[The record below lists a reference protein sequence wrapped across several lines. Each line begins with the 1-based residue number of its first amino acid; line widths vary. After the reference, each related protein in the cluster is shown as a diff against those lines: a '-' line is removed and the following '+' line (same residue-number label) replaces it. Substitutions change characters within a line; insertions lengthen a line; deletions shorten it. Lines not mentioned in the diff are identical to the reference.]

1 MRMTPGR
8 RRLVTAAVGLTAGSA
23 WPVPP
28 ASRRRSGPPARPPA
42 PARTATGRSSA
53 GPNRDGRSAD
63 TNLLKQWDADG
74 PALVWKA
81 SGLGTGYSSL
91 SIGGDRC
98 TRWATSRA
106 ASTCIAL
113 AAADGKQ
120 LWKTKVG
127 PIWQDRYPG
136 PRATPTVDGALIY
149 SLGTEGD
156 LVCLEAATGKE
167 RWRKS
172 LPRDF
177 GGQVMSD
184 WKFAESP
191 LVDGDRVVVTPG
203 GADAAMVALNK
214 TTGATVWKAKIPAV
228 GQAGRDG
235 AGYSSVVISNGGGVK
250 QYVQLMGRGV
260 VGIRAVDGEYLW
272 GYNRVA
278 NGVANIP
285 TPVVQGD
292 FVFAASGY
300 QTGSAL
306 LKLAPAAGGKVT
318 ATEVYF
324 LDGKTFQNH
333 HGGFVLVDGHLYG
346 GHGHRAGLPVC
357 VELATG
363 TLKWGGDIR
372 NEGRGSA
379 AIAYADGH
387 VYYRY
392 ENGLVILVEATP
404 DRLQGE
410 GQAPGRD
417 ERPSELGLSGD
428 RRRPDVPPRQGQPL
442 RLRPAQGVT
451 GRRAPGRFG
460 RAGGGAVEYGPQCPP
475 NLLRSRSRQRA
486 AISTSC
492 RSAR

>member
-1 MRMTPGR
+1 MTRERG
-8 RRLVTAAVGLTAGSA
+8 RLVAVAVL
-23 WPVPP
+23 
-28 ASRRRSGPPARPPA
+28 
-42 PARTATGRSSA
+42 ATGLGLAGAAGLAAQQRAASGASA
-53 GPNRDGRSAD
+53 NGTWPQFRGPNRDGRSAD

-74 PALVWKA
+74 PSLVWKT

-91 SIGGDRC
+91 SISGDRLF
-98 TRWATSRA
+98 TMGDLEGSQYV
-106 ASTCIAL
+106 IAL
-113 AAADGKQ
+113 SATDGSQ
-120 LWKTKVG
+120 LWKAKVG

-136 PRATPTVDGALIY
+136 PRATPTVDGQLIY

-167 RWRKS
+167 RWRKN
-172 LPRDF
+172 LARDF

-184 WKFAESP
+184 WKFTESP
-191 LVDGDRVVVTPG
+191 LIDGDRVVVTPG
-203 GADAAMVALNK
+203 AADASLVALNK
-214 TTGATVWKAKIPAV
+214 LTGATIWKAKVPAL
-228 GQAGRDG
+228 GQNGRDG
-235 AGYSSVVISNGGGVK
+235 AGYSSVVISNGAGVK
-250 QYVQLMGRGV
+250 QYVQLLGRGV
-260 VGIRAVDGEYLW
+260 VGIRAADGEYLW

-285 TPVVQGD
+285 TPIVQGD

-333 HGGFVLVDGHLYG
+333 HGGFVLVDGYIYG

-357 VELATG
+357 VEFATG

-372 NEGRGSA
+372 NDGRGSA

-404 DRLQGE
+404 TGYKEKGKLQLETSDLLSWAYPVIVG
-410 GQAPGRD
+410 GRMY
-417 ERPSELGLSGD
+417 
-428 RRRPDVPPRQGQPL
+428 L
-442 RLRPAQGVT
+442 RDKDHLYVYDLRKA
-451 GRRAPGRFG
+451 
-460 RAGGGAVEYGPQCPP
+460 
-475 NLLRSRSRQRA
+475 
-486 AISTSC
+486 
-492 RSAR
+492 

>member
-1 MRMTPGR
+1 MHITLGR
-8 RRLVTAAVGLTAGSA
+8 RRLAWTAGLAAGLALAAAAGLAAQRTAATGST
-23 WPVPP
+23 WPQF
-28 ASRRRSGPPARPPA
+28 R
-42 PARTATGRSSA
+42 

-74 PALVWKA
+74 PALAWKV

-91 SIGGDRC
+91 SISGDRLF
-98 TRWATSRA
+98 TMGDLEGSQYVLALSAT
-106 ASTCIAL
+106 
-113 AAADGKQ
+113 DGKQ
-120 LWKTKVG
+120 LWKAKVG

-156 LVCLEAATGKE
+156 LVCLEAATGAEK
-167 RWRKS
+167 WRKN
-172 LPRDF
+172 LVRDF
-177 GGQVMSD
+177 GGLMMSD

-203 GADAAMVALNK
+203 GPDAAMVALNK
-214 TTGATVWKAKIPAV
+214 TTGATIWKAKVPTI
-228 GQAGRDG
+228 GEIGRDG
-235 AGYSSVVISNGGGVK
+235 AGYSSVVVSNGAGVK
-250 QYVQLMGRGV
+250 QYVQLLGRGV
-260 VGIRAVDGEYLW
+260 VGIRASDGEYLW
-272 GYNRVA
+272 GYNKVA
-278 NGVANIP
+278 NRVANIP

-318 ATEVYF
+318 ATEVYV

-357 VELATG
+357 VELTTG
-363 TLKWGGDIR
+363 TLKWGGELR
-372 NEGRGSA
+372 NDGRGSA

-404 DRLQGE
+404 TGYKEKGKLQVETSDLLSWSYPVIVG
-410 GQAPGRD
+410 GKMYLRD
-417 ERPSELGLSGD
+417 KDTLYVYD
-428 RRRPDVPPRQGQPL
+428 L
-442 RLRPAQGVT
+442 RKA
-451 GRRAPGRFG
+451 
-460 RAGGGAVEYGPQCPP
+460 
-475 NLLRSRSRQRA
+475 
-486 AISTSC
+486 
-492 RSAR
+492 

>member
-1 MRMTPGR
+1 MRMTRER
-8 RRLVTAAVGLTAGSA
+8 RRLVTAAVALTAGLCLAGAAGLAAQQPAARAAATAGPNGS
-23 WPVPP
+23 WPQF
-28 ASRRRSGPPARPPA
+28 R
-42 PARTATGRSSA
+42 

-91 SIGGDRC
+91 SIGGD
-98 TRWATSRA
+98 TLFTMGDIEGSQYVL
-106 ASTCIAL
+106 AL
-113 AAADGKQ
+113 SAADGKQ
-120 LWKTKVG
+120 LWKAKVG

-136 PRATPTVDGALIY
+136 PRATPTIDGALIY

-191 LVDGDRVVVTPG
+191 LIDGDRVVVTPG
-203 GADAAMVALNK
+203 GGDAAMVALNK
-214 TTGATVWKAKIPAV
+214 TTGATIWKAKVPAI
-228 GQAGRDG
+228 GPAGRDG
-235 AGYSSVVISNGGGVK
+235 AGYSSVVISNGAGVK

-260 VGIRAVDGEYLW
+260 VGIRASDGEYLW

-306 LKLAPAAGGKVT
+306 LKLAAAPGGKVT

-372 NEGRGSA
+372 NDGRGSA

-404 DRLQGE
+404 TGYKEKGKLQVE
-410 GQAPGRD
+410 TSD
-417 ERPSELGLSGD
+417 LLSWAY
-428 RRRPDVPPRQGQPL
+428 PVI
-442 RLRPAQGVT
+442 
-451 GRRAPGRFG
+451 
-460 RAGGGAVEYGPQCPP
+460 AGGRMYLRDKD
-475 NLLRSRSRQRA
+475 NLYVYDLRKA
-486 AISTSC
+486 
-492 RSAR
+492 

>member
-1 MRMTPGR
+1 MPLTSGR
-8 RRLVTAAVGLTAGSA
+8 RFSITGAALLLAGSLA
-23 WPVPP
+23 GDAGPVRVSAAAADAPNWPQF
-28 ASRRRSGPPARPPA
+28 R
-42 PARTATGRSSA
+42 

-63 TNLLKQWDADG
+63 TNLLQQWDAAG
-74 PALVWKA
+74 PALVWKT

-91 SIGGDRC
+91 SIGGDRLF
-98 TRWATSRA
+98 TMGDIDGSQQVVALSAT
-106 ASTCIAL
+106 
-113 AAADGKQ
+113 DGKV
-120 LWKTKVG
+120 LWTTKVG

-149 SLGTEGD
+149 TLGTEGD

-167 RWRKS
+167 RWRKN
-172 LPRDF
+172 LVRDF

-191 LVDGDRVVVTPG
+191 LIDGDRVVVTPG
-203 GADAAMVALNK
+203 GADAALVALNK
-214 TTGATVWKAKIPAV
+214 TTGATIWKAKVPNLGAN
-228 GQAGRDG
+228 GRDG
-235 AGYSSVVISNGGGVK
+235 AGYSSVVVSNGAGVK

-260 VGIRAVDGEYLW
+260 VGIRASDGEYLW
-272 GYNRVA
+272 GYNKVA

-285 TPVVQGD
+285 TPIVQGD

-333 HGGFVLVDGHLYG
+333 HGGFVLVDGYIYG
-346 GHGHRAGLPVC
+346 GHGHRAGMPGC

-363 TLKWGGDIR
+363 QVKWGGGTSPIR
-372 NEGRGSA
+372 NDGRGSA

-404 DRLQGE
+404 TGYKEKGKLQV
-410 GQAPGRD
+410 ATSD
-417 ERPSELGLSGD
+417 LLSWSY
-428 RRRPDVPPRQGQPL
+428 PVI
-442 RLRPAQGVT
+442 
-451 GRRAPGRFG
+451 
-460 RAGGGAVEYGPQCPP
+460 AGGRMYLRDKDSLYVY
-475 NLLRSRSRQRA
+475 NLRK
-486 AISTSC
+486 T
-492 RSAR
+492 